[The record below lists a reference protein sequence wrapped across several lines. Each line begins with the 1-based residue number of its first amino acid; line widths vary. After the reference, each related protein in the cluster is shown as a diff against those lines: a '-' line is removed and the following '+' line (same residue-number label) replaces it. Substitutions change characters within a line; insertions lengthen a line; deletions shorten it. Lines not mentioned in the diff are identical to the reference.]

1 MNESVIRLIAADAN
15 GQISIHDY
23 DTVSKVTKLVS
34 EGIDYNIPQNKT
46 SVDEPWNFNKI
57 SGIEMDDHEISCFFM
72 IVVRNSK
79 KGCCS
84 GFDNI
89 TTSLLPRKKSI
100 RFRHLLSSNQN
111 VLYLVEM
118 VVSNSYSKLRNHCT
132 PYH

>member
-1 MNESVIRLIAADAN
+1 MNESVIRLIAADTN

-79 KGCCS
+79 KVKMCWYDLS
-84 GFDNI
+84 NL
-89 TTSLLPRKKSI
+89 SLVCQYEFQNSVMGI
-100 RFRHLLSSNQN
+100 R
-111 VLYLVEM
+111 
-118 VVSNSYSKLRNHCT
+118 
-132 PYH
+132 